1 MENIKWRLR
10 FKVVVL
16 LPIGYIWAG
25 NIIISNRKMP
35 ILVYFMR
42 EMLIFYLRLQNF
54 EDFSVDRLIYNLS
67 GALPSELDWQQ
78 EQWSRK
84 QSPSAI
90 TCRHQK
96 ELVNNYYKLQQ
107 LLKAATII
115 LSCNNYFKLQ
125 QFL

>member
-10 FKVVVL
+10 FKAVVL

-78 EQWSRK
+78 ERGSRK

-96 ELVNNYYKLQQ
+96 ELVNSYYQ
-107 LLKAATII
+107 ATII
-115 LSCNNYFKLQ
+115 ISCNNYFQLQ
-125 QFL
+125 QLL